1 MTKKQENSLE
11 TLFADMVN
19 ELREIRAELKKQK
32 RPVNKQLDVFEMDY
46 TPSLFSRAPITT
58 QNEALEQIMLRSGM
72 MSRETW
78 EVLAG
83 IKYDAVGDNIEDDEF
98 LGTSEKDEDGEFE
111 QSRFASYYER
121 KVERIEVPNVE
132 SKKIDVASSEP
143 QQEVKNDVPDVQ

>member
-11 TLFADMVN
+11 TLFAGMVN

-46 TPSLFSRAPITT
+46 TPSPFSRAPITT

-83 IKYDAVGDNIEDDEF
+83 IQYDAVGDNVEDDDFVEV
-98 LGTSEKDEDGEFE
+98 SEKDEDGEFE

>member
-1 MTKKQENSLE
+1 
-11 TLFADMVN
+11 
-19 ELREIRAELKKQK
+19 
-32 RPVNKQLDVFEMDY
+32 
-46 TPSLFSRAPITT
+46 
-58 QNEALEQIMLRSGM
+58 

-83 IKYDAVGDNIEDDEF
+83 IKYDAVGDNIEDDDF
-98 LGTSEKDEDGEFE
+98 LEASEKDDDGEFE